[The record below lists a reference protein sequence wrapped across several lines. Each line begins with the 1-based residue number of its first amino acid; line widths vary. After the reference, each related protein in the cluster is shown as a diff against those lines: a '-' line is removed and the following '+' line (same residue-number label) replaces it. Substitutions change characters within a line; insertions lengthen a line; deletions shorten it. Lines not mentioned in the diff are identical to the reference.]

1 MDGLNKRVE
10 ITEDRISELEVSA
23 AEFTQS
29 EQQRENRLE
38 KKNRASGNLWD
49 SNKSSSIHIISV
61 QKESREK
68 EVLKEDS
75 KK

>member
-1 MDGLNKRVE
+1 MKLMVINGPNINFLG
-10 ITEDRISELEVSA
+10 I
-23 AEFTQS
+23 
-29 EQQRENRLE
+29 RENRLE

-68 EVLKEDS
+68 EVLKENS